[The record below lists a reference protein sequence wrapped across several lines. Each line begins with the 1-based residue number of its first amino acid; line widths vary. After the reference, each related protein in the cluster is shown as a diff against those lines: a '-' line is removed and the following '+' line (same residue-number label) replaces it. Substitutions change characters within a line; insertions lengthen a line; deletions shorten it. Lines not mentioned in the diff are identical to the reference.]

1 MTTTSAPVRAREA
14 TPPRRTPTLAP
25 WVGLGLVLVLVGLA
39 WLVPYAADWD
49 VHAKATRD
57 LTVPPLSATWDPRI
71 GPGTLPAVV
80 LALLAWRYAAAL
92 ATSLSWARL
101 LVLAYAAGLAWL
113 LTLALVDGPAG
124 ISHVLDGRNE
134 YLRTARAVTD
144 VPTMLEHFTGRIS
157 LDSAHAWTTHVAGH
171 PPGALLFFEGLVRL
185 GLGGSFAAGLVV
197 VAIAASTAPAV
208 LVTLRTLEGQCSH
221 LEGPISPLR
230 GANFATSAGD
240 AAAGEVAARRAAPF
254 LVFVPAAVWM
264 AVSADAMFAAVA
276 AWGLAALAVAAT
288 TRRRTTM
295 VGASLLAGLLLG
307 LCTLLSYGLPL
318 LGCLAL
324 AILYTARRWSPLP
337 LAAAAALIP
346 VLVIAG
352 FGFDLWAAYPVLR
365 ERYWAGIAHDRPASY
380 WLWGNLAALTLSAG
394 PALGPAL
401 GAALGAVKKYADRT
415 VTVLVTGAAAA
426 IVIADVS
433 LMSKA
438 EVERI
443 WLPFTPWLLLA
454 TAALPNRW
462 RRPMLALQLA
472 TALLVQHLLATT
484 W

>member
-1 MTTTSAPVRAREA
+1 MTTTSAPVRTREA
-14 TPPRRTPTLAP
+14 MPPAQAPALGP

-39 WLVPYAADWD
+39 WLIPYAADWD

-57 LTVPPLSATWDPRI
+57 LTVPPLSATWDPRT

-80 LALLAWRYAAAL
+80 LALLAWRYAAGL
-92 ATSLSWARL
+92 AATLSWPRL
-101 LVLAYAAGLAWL
+101 LLLAYAAGLAWL
-113 LTLALVDGPAG
+113 LALALVDGSAG
-124 ISHVLDGRNE
+124 IAHVLDSRNE
-134 YLRTARAVTD
+134 YLRTAHAVTD

-157 LDSAHAWTTHVAGH
+157 LDSEHAWTTHVAGH
-171 PPGALLFFEGLVRL
+171 PPAALLFFVGLVRL

-197 VAIAASTAPAV
+197 VGIAASTAPAV
-208 LVTLRTLEGQCSH
+208 LVTLRALEGQCSH
-221 LEGPISPLR
+221 LEGPNSPLR
-230 GANFATSAGD
+230 GANFATSAGE
-240 AAAGEVAARRAAPF
+240 ATARKVAPF
-254 LVFVPAAVWM
+254 VVFGPGAVWM

-288 TRRRTTM
+288 TDRRTRL
-295 VGASLLAGLLLG
+295 VGAALLAGLLLG

-324 AILYTARRWSPLP
+324 AILYAARRWSPLP
-337 LAAAAALIP
+337 LAAAAALVP
-346 VLVIAG
+346 VLVFAG
-352 FGFDLWAAYPVLR
+352 FGFELWAAYPVLR

-380 WLWGNLAALTLSAG
+380 WLWGNLAALALGAG
-394 PALGPAL
+394 PAI
-401 GAALGAVKKYADRT
+401 GAALGAVKRYADRT
-415 VTVLVTGAAAA
+415 VTPLVIGAAAA
-426 IVIADVS
+426 VALADLS

-443 WLPFTPWLLLA
+443 WLPFTPWLLVA
-454 TAALPNRW
+454 TAALPDRW
-462 RRPMLALQLA
+462 RRPMLALQAA